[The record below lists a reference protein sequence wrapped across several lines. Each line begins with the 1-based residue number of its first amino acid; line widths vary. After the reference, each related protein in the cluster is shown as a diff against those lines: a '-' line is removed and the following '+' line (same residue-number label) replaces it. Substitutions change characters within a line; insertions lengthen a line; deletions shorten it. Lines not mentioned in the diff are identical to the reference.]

1 MTRAQR
7 KIAMAKK
14 IITPRQGEVLLE
26 LRSSYT
32 GVLFRPVHTLELLQ
46 KKGLVAGD
54 KHKGWRLTDKGERC
68 SYASSSTK

>member
-1 MTRAQR
+1 MSTRVQR
-7 KIAMAKK
+7 KIAMANK

-46 KKGLVAGD
+46 KKGMVAGD
-54 KHKGWRLTDKGERC
+54 KRRGWKLT
-68 SYASSSTK
+68 SSGLRYIEALP

>member
-1 MTRAQR
+1 MSSRVER

-32 GVLFRPVHTLELLQ
+32 GLLFRPVHTLELLQ
-46 KKGLVAGD
+46 KKGMVVGN
-54 KHKGWRLTDKGERC
+54 KQKGWKLTELGL
-68 SYASSSTK
+68 SYIEAIP

>member
-1 MTRAQR
+1 MTRVQR
-7 KIAMAKK
+7 RIAMAKK

-46 KKGLVAGD
+46 KKGLVVGN
-54 KHKGWRLTDKGERC
+54 KQNGWKLTERGL
-68 SYASSSTK
+68 SYIEALP

>member
-1 MTRAQR
+1 MTRVQR
-7 KIAMAKK
+7 KIAVAKK

-54 KHKGWRLTDKGERC
+54 KHKGWKLTELGL
-68 SYASSSTK
+68 SYIEAIP